1 MFLQIYELIK
11 KYDNIVIARHIGVDP
26 DAMASSFAL
35 KNSILLT
42 FPNKHVKLA
51 GTGSSRFSY
60 FGKFDKQEDVK
71 ENTLLIVTDTPDL
84 RRIDGITDVTKF
96 SDIIKID
103 HHPFMDKFSENSV
116 EYIDVN
122 AGSASQIVLELILKT
137 DLLMDKQIAEQI
149 FWGIASDTN
158 RFMYNDSTSKTF
170 HLVGDLL
177 EKYDLDLQKL
187 YEPLYARPLEE
198 VRLEGYIALNMKVTE
213 NGVAY
218 IKISNQTLEEYKTDA
233 AAPGNMIG
241 NFNYIDGIIVWM
253 FITEDV
259 KNGNYRTSIRSR
271 GPIVNTIA
279 EKYNG
284 GGHKFACGA
293 RFTDISL
300 ADNLIKDLDE
310 VCAKYKKEQEK
321 RENNEDSECISKNN
335 SH

>member
-1 MFLQIYELIK
+1 MFHDIYDLIY
-11 KYDNIVIARHIGVDP
+11 KYENIAIARHIGVDP
-26 DAMASSFAL
+26 DAMASSCAL

-42 FPNKHVKLA
+42 FPNKHVRLL
-51 GTGSSRFSY
+51 GTGTNRFSY
-60 FGKFDKQEDVK
+60 FGKLDKVEEIAND
-71 ENTLLIVTDTPDL
+71 TLLIVTDTPDIK
-84 RRIDGITDVTKF
+84 RIDGVDDITKF
-96 SDIIKID
+96 KDIIKID
-103 HHPFMDKFSENSV
+103 HHPFIEKFSDNSL

-122 AGSASQIVLELILKT
+122 AGSASQIVLELINSTK
-137 DLLMDKQIAEQI
+137 LLMDKQIAEQI

-158 RFMYNDSTSKTF
+158 RFMYNDCTSKTF
-170 HLVGDLL
+170 HLVGDLV

-187 YEPLYARPLEE
+187 YEPLYARPFEE
-198 VRLEGYIALNMKVTE
+198 VRLEGYIALNMEVTE

-218 IKISNQTLEEYKTDA
+218 IKISNQILEEYKTDA

-259 KNGNYRTSIRSR
+259 KNGNYRVSIRSR
-271 GPIVNTIA
+271 GPIVNTVA

-300 ADNLIKDLDE
+300 ADDLVKDLDE
-310 VCAKYKKEQEK
+310 LCAKYKKEKEK
-321 RENNEDSECISKNN
+321 REDNEDS
-335 SH
+335 